1 MGGMLLW
8 ILIGVIGGVAASA
21 ITRHTTPKDYAINI
35 IVGIVGA
42 VLGGFTANLVTRNPV
57 FGIYLA
63 SFFVSILG
71 MLVFLAVGNAMQR
84 R

>member
-8 ILIGVIGGVAASA
+8 ILIGVIGGVVTSG
-21 ITRHTTPKDYAINI
+21 ITRRTTPKDYTINI

-63 SFFVSILG
+63 SFFVAVLG
-71 MLVFLAVGNAMQR
+71 MLVFLAVANAVQSR
-84 R
+84 